1 MESTATSTISNISIK
16 SACQMFSPV
25 IQPIG
30 EALLLLKVFLPLLLI
45 AICSFDI
52 LKIVISNKKDKGN
65 NGFKTIIF
73 RILYSICIFL
83 IPVAA
88 MFIFN
93 FFQGYRYV
101 KSKSGV
107 DYNTCYSCLFDP
119 HGSVCEQAVKVAK
132 ILETANE

>member
-45 AICSFDI
+45 VICSFDI

-73 RILYSICIFL
+73 AILIYIIF
-83 IPVAA
+83 
-88 MFIFN
+88 
-93 FFQGYRYV
+93 GYLTYFPP
-101 KSKSGV
+101 KASYFTDPTISKIS
-107 DYNTCYSCLFDP
+107 NIN
-119 HGSVCEQAVKVAK
+119 
-132 ILETANE
+132 ILTK